1 MAVTMQRSSDSIASL
16 AAALAKAQAVL
27 VNPEKTLVATIRP
40 DGPEA
45 AARSFRYASLS
56 SGLEIVRKTLGQ
68 HEIATVQIYR
78 DRSGCRHC
86 QPHNRAGAFIGGMDR
101 LGLAGLCAERDRDA
115 ASDGGGADLCAPLRD
130 VLGELTRSLGRLYA
144 SEGRPSIPPEQLL
157 SALLLQVFY
166 GIRSERQ
173 LMEQLD
179 YNLLYRWFV
188 GVSPD
193 DPIWDPTTFTK
204 NRDRLQTGAVFAEF
218 MSKLLNHSEVKPLL
232 SDEHF
237 SVDGTLIEAW
247 ASHKSFRPKDGSGD
261 DDGGADFHGQ
271 QRKNDTHASTSDP
284 DSRLYRKAAGREAKL
299 CYMGHATMEN
309 RHGLAVAG
317 MVTLANGTA
326 ERRASQIM
334 LKAKAK
340 EAGGRITVGEDKAYD
355 TADHVA
361 HLRAINVT
369 PHVTQNDCITATGK
383 RRRSAIDGRTTRH
396 EGYGM
401 SQSCRAM
408 IECIFGWGKQH
419 GTMRKTKHRGLA
431 SVSTDFMLNLIA
443 YNLTRIPKLLTA

>member
-1 MAVTMQRSSDSIASL
+1 LLKNPSPGQEFADSVFNDESTEARMRGAFVDQGKLFSYIS
-16 AAALAKAQAVL
+16 
-27 VNPEKTLVATIRP
+27 
-40 DGPEA
+40 PEA
-45 AARSFRYASLS
+45 RVPGNHPL
-56 SGLEIVRKTLGQ
+56 RKIREL
-68 HEIATVQIYR
+68 V
-78 DRSGCRHC
+78 
-86 QPHNRAGAFIGGMDR
+86 
-101 LGLAGLCAERDRDA
+101 
-115 ASDGGGADLCAPLRD
+115 RD
-130 VLGELTRSLGRLYA
+130 VLSELNRSLAKLYS

-188 GVSPD
+188 GLSPD
-193 DPIWDPTTFTK
+193 DPVWDPSVFTK
-204 NRDRLQTGAVFAEF
+204 NRDRLQNGEVFAKF
-218 MSKLLNHSEVKPLL
+218 MSKLLNHPQVRPLL

-247 ASHKSFRPKDGSGD
+247 ASQKSFRPKDGSGD
-261 DDGGADFHGQ
+261 ADGGANFHGQ
-271 QRKNDTHASTSDP
+271 QRKNDTHASTTDP

-299 CYMGHATMEN
+299 CYMGHTTMEN

-326 ERRASQIM
+326 ERRASETM
-334 LKAKAK
+334 LKVKAK
-340 EAGGRITVGEDKAYD
+340 QAGRRITVGEDKAYD
-355 TADHVA
+355 TSDHVT
-361 HLRAINVT
+361 HLRAIDVT
-369 PHVTQNDCITATGK
+369 PHVTQNEAITSTGK
-383 RRRSAIDGRTTRH
+383 RRRSAIDARTTRH

-401 SQSCRAM
+401 SQSRRPM

-431 SVSTDFMLNLIA
+431 RVAGDFLLNLIA
-443 YNLTRIPKLLTA
+443 YNLIRIPKLIAA

>member
-1 MAVTMQRSSDSIASL
+1 MRGAFVDQGGLFSYIS
-16 AAALAKAQAVL
+16 
-27 VNPEKTLVATIRP
+27 
-40 DGPEA
+40 PEA
-45 AARSFRYASLS
+45 RVPSNHPLRRIRALVREVLSELNRSF
-56 SGLEIVRKTLGQ
+56 G
-68 HEIATVQIYR
+68 
-78 DRSGCRHC
+78 
-86 QPHNRAGAFIGGMDR
+86 N
-101 LGLAGLCAERDRDA
+101 
-115 ASDGGGADLCAPLRD
+115 
-130 VLGELTRSLGRLYA
+130 LYS

-188 GVSPD
+188 GLSPD
-193 DPIWDPTTFTK
+193 DPVWAPTSFTK
-204 NRDRLQTGAVFAEF
+204 NRERLQNGDVFRKF
-218 MSKLLNHSEVKPLL
+218 MTKLLNHPQVKPLL

-247 ASHKSFRPKDGSGD
+247 ASQKSFRPKDGGD
-261 DDGGADFHGQ
+261 DDDGANFHGQ
-271 QRKNDTHASTSDP
+271 KRKNDTHASTSDP

-326 ERRASQIM
+326 ERRASERM
-334 LKAKAK
+334 LKTKARQ
-340 EAGGRITVGEDKAYD
+340 AGHRITAGEDKAYD

-361 HLRAINVT
+361 NLRAINVT
-369 PHVTQNDCITATGK
+369 PHVTQNNGATKTGK
-383 RRRSAIDGRTTRH
+383 RRRSAIDERTTRH
-396 EGYGM
+396 QGYGM
-401 SQSCRAM
+401 SQSRRPM

-419 GTMRKTKHRGLA
+419 GTMRKTKHRGICRVA
-431 SVSTDFMLNLIA
+431 TDFMLNLIA
-443 YNLTRIPKLLTA
+443 YNLIRIPKLVAA